1 MLKSRFYGDISPDL
15 AEDIVIKQK
24 LYSYLVRQSDRDP
37 SRLVLTFHDGE
48 AKHAWRTLS
57 SQTKHPIL
65 DIYLY
70 LYMSVGAFE
79 V

>member
-1 MLKSRFYGDISPDL
+1 MLKSCFFGEISPAL
-15 AEDIVIKQK
+15 AEDTVIKQSPN
-24 LYSYLVRQSDRDP
+24 SYLVRQSDRDP

-57 SQTKHPIL
+57 SQTKPHIL